1 MLHFIRERAQ
11 GWVAWFIVGL
21 ITIPFALWGV
31 NSYITG
37 DSDVVVASVNG
48 EPIKQVEFQR
58 ALQQFRDNMRQRM
71 GDNFDPSLFDNT
83 ETKQT
88 ILDGLIQQRL
98 LYAANQ
104 SLGQRVDDSDISRAV
119 QQTPAFQVDGQFN
132 IERYKQ
138 LLSRAG
144 FSPSSYESQL
154 RMDLLGRELTNNIQ
168 STAIVTDYDIDRLL
182 GIEKQKRELAYG
194 IVKAAP
200 LAATIDISDADAK
213 AVYDERQALYTTPEQ
228 ISVDY
233 IMLSVAD
240 LADKLIVDNTTL
252 AQFYTDNQDQ
262 FMSAEQRRA
271 SHILIEGDAE
281 IALKVLAA
289 AEYRLAQ
296 GEAFDVVAKELSQ
309 DTGSASSGGDLGF
322 IQAGVMGDVAFD
334 EALFG
339 LDNVGDIS
347 QIVKT
352 DYGHHLITVTEIKAP
367 EGKAFE
373 DVKGD
378 VEVSYRRQEAEQ
390 LFFEQAELLAELSY
404 ENPDSLDLAAEEL
417 DLTIQSSGMFTRD
430 GGEGIAANNKFVNVS
445 FSDDVLVEGLNST
458 VIELSDTEL
467 VVVHKK
473 SHERESQ
480 LPFDVVA
487 STIKDQLKLER
498 AEQKASD
505 MGQDLLI
512 KLEAGETASTLFEAG
527 QWHEMAVVERS
538 LATVNREVLDKAY
551 AMKKPDGQPVYQGV
565 GLTNGDY
572 AIVVLKSVIEGDIAS
587 ASEQDR
593 AGLSAYLARNNGD
606 SELKAFLV
614 SLEADADI
622 EISPNYIK

>member
-48 EPIKQVEFQR
+48 KPIKQVEFQR

-71 GDNFDPSLFDNT
+71 GDNFDPSLFDNA

-104 SLGQRVDDSDISRAV
+104 SLGQRVDDSEISRAV
-119 QQTPAFQVDGQFN
+119 QQTAAFQVDGQFS

-144 FSPSSYESQL
+144 FSPSSYEAQL

-194 IVKAAP
+194 VVKAAP
-200 LAATIDISDADAK
+200 LSATIDISDADAK

-240 LADKLIVDNTTL
+240 LASKLIVDNTTL
-252 AQFYTDNQDQ
+252 TQFYTDNQGQ

-281 IALKVLAA
+281 TALKVLAA

-309 DTGSASSGGDLGF
+309 DTGSASGGGDLGF
-322 IQAGVMGDVAFD
+322 MQAGVMGDVAFD

-339 LDNVGDIS
+339 LDNLDDVS

-352 DYGHHLITVTEIKAP
+352 DYGHHLIQVTEIKAP

-373 DVKGD
+373 DVKAD
-378 VEVSYRRQEAEQ
+378 VETSYRRQEAEQ

-417 DLTIQSSGMFTRD
+417 DLAIQSSGMFTRD
-430 GGEGIAANNKFVNVS
+430 GGEGIAESNKLVNVS
-445 FSDDVLVEGLNST
+445 FSDDVLVEGLNSV

-487 STIKDQLKLER
+487 NTIKDQLKLER

-505 MGQDLLI
+505 MGQDLLS
-512 KLEAGETASTLFEAG
+512 KLEAGETASALFAVG
-527 QWHEMAVVERS
+527 QWHEMAVVDRS

-551 AMKKPDGQPVYQGV
+551 AMKKPDGQLVYQGF
-565 GLTNGDY
+565 GLINGDY
-572 AIVVLKSVIEGDIAS
+572 AIVALKSVIEGDIAS
-587 ASEQDR
+587 ASEQHR
-593 AGLSAYLARNNGD
+593 ASLSAYLARNNGD
-606 SELKAFLV
+606 SELKAFLA

-622 EISPNYIK
+622 EISPNYVK

>member
-48 EPIKQVEFQR
+48 KPIKQVEFQR

-71 GDNFDPSLFDNT
+71 GDNFDPSLFDNA

-104 SLGQRVDDSDISRAV
+104 SLGQRVDDSEISRAV
-119 QQTPAFQVDGQFN
+119 QQTAAFQVDGQFS

-144 FSPSSYESQL
+144 FSPSSYEAQL

-194 IVKAAP
+194 VVKAAP
-200 LAATIDISDADAK
+200 LSATIDISDADAK

-240 LADKLIVDNTTL
+240 LASKLIVDNTTL
-252 AQFYTDNQDQ
+252 TQFYTDNQGQ

-281 IALKVLAA
+281 TALKVLAA

-309 DTGSASSGGDLGF
+309 DTGSASGGGDLGF
-322 IQAGVMGDVAFD
+322 MQAGVMGDVAFD

-339 LDNVGDIS
+339 LDNLDDVS

-352 DYGHHLITVTEIKAP
+352 DYGHHLIQVTEIKAP

-373 DVKGD
+373 DVKAD
-378 VEVSYRRQEAEQ
+378 VETSYRRQEAEQ

-417 DLTIQSSGMFTRD
+417 DLAIQSSGMFTRD
-430 GGEGIAANNKFVNVS
+430 GGEGIAESNKLVNVS
-445 FSDDVLVEGLNST
+445 FSDDVLVEGLNSV

-487 STIKDQLKLER
+487 NTIKDQLKLER

-505 MGQDLLI
+505 MGQDLLT
-512 KLEAGETASTLFEAG
+512 KLEAGETASALFAVG
-527 QWHEMAVVERS
+527 QWHEMAVVDRS

-551 AMKKPDGQPVYQGV
+551 AMKKPDGQLVYQGF
-565 GLTNGDY
+565 GLINGDY
-572 AIVVLKSVIEGDIAS
+572 AIVALKSVIEGDIAS
-587 ASEQDR
+587 ASEQHR
-593 AGLSAYLARNNGD
+593 ASLSAYLARNNGD
-606 SELKAFLV
+606 SELKAFLA

-622 EISPNYIK
+622 EISPNYVK